1 MCRLQSTCDA
11 FGFSYIYVAFK
22 SRIWLRVERS
32 RNCLQLRVH
41 ADGFGYDQVIG
52 PISKFPARRQGFV
65 HLYSLLN
72 FFGCICAAYPEQIV
86 KVLRTDNKA
95 LGRLACRNNFHRQE
109 QFKQMITCECS
120 LSCAHTLH
128 ESKVKWSLL
137 AARSFRNSSRSLK
150 VSIPSRCLI
159 SVTLYRETGFL
170 WRLFDI
176 LIAFRSQVL
185 GCSVANNKWATKWH

>member
-1 MCRLQSTCDA
+1 MPLGSLTYKWLSKVGYDC
-11 FGFSYIYVAFK
+11 GF
-22 SRIWLRVERS
+22 ERS
-32 RNCLQLRVH
+32 LNCLQLRVR
-41 ADGFGYDQVIG
+41 ADGFGYDQVIK
-52 PISKFPARRQGFV
+52 PTSKFPARRQGFV

-72 FFGCICAAYPEQIV
+72 VFGCICAAYPEQIV
-86 KVLRTDNKA
+86 KVLKTDNKA
-95 LGRLACRNNFHRQE
+95 LMQLACRNNFHRQE

-150 VSIPSRCLI
+150 VSIPSRCFI
-159 SVTLYRETGFL
+159 SVTLDCETGFL

-176 LIAFRSQVL
+176 FINVHDCGA
-185 GCSVANNKWATKWH
+185 